1 MRGRALAFPC
11 VRLFPPAPC
20 GLSLP
25 GCAGPPVAPGWGA
38 VGRRRLRPP
47 ALSSRACAVWSL
59 SGPRLS
65 LPTHLTSA
73 KWTGTATA
81 PEWPRPRIGG
91 WVRPCVAGGVTGPVE
106 EGGAGAGGD
115 DGPAGPAGCFRVGA
129 EWAVLALVASSIWM
143 ALQAATSAASTSACS
158 MTSATAASCLSGG

>member
-65 LPTHLTSA
+65 LP
-73 KWTGTATA
+73 
-81 PEWPRPRIGG
+81 
-91 WVRPCVAGGVTGPVE
+91 CQ
-106 EGGAGAGGD
+106 
-115 DGPAGPAGCFRVGA
+115 
-129 EWAVLALVASSIWM
+129 M
-143 ALQAATSAASTSACS
+143 
-158 MTSATAASCLSGG
+158 SGGERTRTADLYIPRTEHQRPPDRRNRSSFARPSRAQTALRGRHGGRE

>member
-65 LPTHLTSA
+65 LPCQMSGGERTR
-73 KWTGTATA
+73 TADLYIPRTEHQRPPDRRNRSSFRA
-81 PEWPRPRIGG
+81 PVARPNRFARAPRRPRM
-91 WVRPCVAGGVTGPVE
+91 
-106 EGGAGAGGD
+106 
-115 DGPAGPAGCFRVGA
+115 
-129 EWAVLALVASSIWM
+129 ASELGILWWR
-143 ALQAATSAASTSACS
+143 
-158 MTSATAASCLSGG
+158 